1 MRNKWMDDPVVLL
14 APCIL
19 NWESS
24 LSILFAF
31 YLVSALVS
39 RTHWIHIS
47 CWGITGGE
55 TRRWTAGISWS
66 LCSYRSLLSQHSSP
80 SFWFHLPVTCSE
92 TFTSI
97 WLNVLQRNCPEMA
110 PGSEW
115 GTFPCKFLQCLLIPV
130 CSVMLALDFGC
141 RRHYYSSPTSHYC
154 IFHFRIP
161 GFES

>member
-24 LSILFAF
+24 LSVLFAF

-55 TRRWTAGISWS
+55 TRRSTAGISWS

-80 SFWFHLPVTCSE
+80 SFCFHLPVTCSE

-97 WLNVLQRNCPEMA
+97 WLNVLPRSCPEMA

-115 GTFPCKFLQCLLIPV
+115 GTFPCKLLAHTCVQCDAGTRLWLQKALLFQPHVPLLYIPFQNP
-130 CSVMLALDFGC
+130 C
-141 RRHYYSSPTSHYC
+141 
-154 IFHFRIP
+154 
-161 GFES
+161 FEC